1 MDKKYIER
9 EKTFNR
15 KEYDKEYKQKMYKQL
30 KFEVKHDFY
39 EMFNN
44 YCADNGINKADCSLV
59 FQDYQL
65 LDNLSVK
72 DNLSL
77 FTNKSN
83 DEMLSDNRNFLI
95 FLLKSQLH

>member
-30 KFEVKHDFY
+30 KFDVKHDFY

-44 YCADNGINKADCSLV
+44 YCTDNGINKSE
-59 FQDYQL
+59 
-65 LDNLSVK
+65 
-72 DNLSL
+72 L
-77 FTNKSN
+77 FRIAIIEYIENHWYNSRIIKYNALYGRFSG
-83 DEMLSDNRNFLI
+83 I
-95 FLLKSQLH
+95 VV